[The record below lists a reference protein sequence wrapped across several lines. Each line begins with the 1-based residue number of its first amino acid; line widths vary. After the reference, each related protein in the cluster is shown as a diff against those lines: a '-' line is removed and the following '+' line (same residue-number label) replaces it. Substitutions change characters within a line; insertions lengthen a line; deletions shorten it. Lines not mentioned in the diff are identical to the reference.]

1 MIDSLEII
9 ILLFEL
15 VFFAVISII
24 IAEMFVKVSMNY
36 VSLIMGAVLGLL
48 PVTTYDIRSF
58 NPEVFM
64 LLIVAPLLFFEGQA
78 TFLNV
83 VGKRVKQIFQVTVIM
98 VLLCAIVAGFS
109 SYAIGKIGLPL
120 AFILAAISTPTDA
133 TATQSVTEGL
143 KIPRREGF
151 FLKMESLF
159 NDASGIILLN
169 MAVLWYINGRINYRE
184 TLTDFILSAGGGIV
198 ISFIIAWIIVLFRQA
213 LLRSSYNSVNAQVI
227 IYLMTPFII
236 YYLAEEFHVSGI
248 IAVVCAGLVHNAE
261 TQRSRLANAQMVY
274 MGTNLVSIITELFN
288 SIVFVILGMMLV
300 NIIKD
305 ESITYNSWIWI
316 TLGAILY
323 LSNVIVRYIYGRIKF
338 KMDNRAGW
346 IFSLGGVHGAVTL
359 SLAFTVAKTSVNSQD
374 FSLVVMSESV
384 LIILSMIVPTIIF
397 RFILEKD
404 VSDEDGEKELDE
416 LREEMI
422 QQAIATV
429 QKMYLAKNVKQSV
442 IFDLKSQN
450 QNTRTRDFVKEWRNA
465 VRHPQYTEA
474 EKEMERRAFINAFY
488 QERQY
493 LDMISQ
499 KEARYEKYV
508 YHLYSEILLAE
519 SIVLNSEFVEE

>member
-133 TATQSVTEGL
+133 TATQ
-143 KIPRREGF
+143 
-151 FLKMESLF
+151 
-159 NDASGIILLN
+159 
-169 MAVLWYINGRINYRE
+169 
-184 TLTDFILSAGGGIV
+184 
-198 ISFIIAWIIVLFRQA
+198 
-213 LLRSSYNSVNAQVI
+213 SVNAQVI

>member
-198 ISFIIAWIIVLFRQA
+198 IGFIIAW
-213 LLRSSYNSVNAQVI
+213 
-227 IYLMTPFII
+227 
-236 YYLAEEFHVSGI
+236 I

>member
-198 ISFIIAWIIVLFRQA
+198 IGFIIAWIIVLFRQA

-346 IFSLGGVHGAVTL
+346 IFSLGGVH
-359 SLAFTVAKTSVNSQD
+359 SQD

>member
-24 IAEMFVKVSMNY
+24 IAEMFAKVSMNY

-198 ISFIIAWIIVLFRQA
+198 IGFIIAWIIVLFRQA

-274 MGTNLVSIITELFN
+274 
-288 SIVFVILGMMLV
+288 
-300 NIIKD
+300 IIKD

-316 TLGAILY
+316 TLGTILY

-338 KMDNRAGW
+338 KMDNHAGW

-374 FSLVVMSESV
+374 FSLIVMSESV
-384 LIILSMIVPTIIF
+384 LIILSMIVPTVIF
-397 RFILEKD
+397 RFILDKD

-508 YHLYSEILLAE
+508 YHLYSEILLVE

>member
-184 TLTDFILSAGGGIV
+184 TLTDFMLSAGGGIV
-198 ISFIIAWIIVLFRQA
+198 IGFIIAWIIVLFRQA

-248 IAVVCAGLVHNAE
+248 IAVVCTGLVHNAE

-323 LSNVIVRYIYGRIKF
+323 LSNVIVRYI
-338 KMDNRAGW
+338 W
-346 IFSLGGVHGAVTL
+346 
-359 SLAFTVAKTSVNSQD
+359 
-374 FSLVVMSESV
+374 
-384 LIILSMIVPTIIF
+384 
-397 RFILEKD
+397 
-404 VSDEDGEKELDE
+404 
-416 LREEMI
+416 
-422 QQAIATV
+422 
-429 QKMYLAKNVKQSV
+429 
-442 IFDLKSQN
+442 QN
-450 QNTRTRDFVKEWRNA
+450 
-465 VRHPQYTEA
+465 
-474 EKEMERRAFINAFY
+474 
-488 QERQY
+488 
-493 LDMISQ
+493 
-499 KEARYEKYV
+499 
-508 YHLYSEILLAE
+508 
-519 SIVLNSEFVEE
+519 